1 MDTDQTGKLI
11 LQRGE
16 PSRKVTIIPMN
27 QIKPF
32 TVRDSVLKTAKDM
45 VSPTTLTSCPLT
57 SLLVL
62 VQSLGH

>member
-1 MDTDQTGKLI
+1 MTFYLKLYNLVVDTDQTGKLI

-45 VSPTTLTSCPLT
+45 VSRNRHLADHC
-57 SLLVL
+57 
-62 VQSLGH
+62 